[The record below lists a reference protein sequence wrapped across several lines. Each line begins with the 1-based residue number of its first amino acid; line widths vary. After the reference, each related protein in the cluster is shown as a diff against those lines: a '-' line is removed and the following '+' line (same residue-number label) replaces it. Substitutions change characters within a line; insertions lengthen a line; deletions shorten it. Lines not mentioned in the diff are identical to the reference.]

1 MVNHFGCISIR
12 HNQCIYYYFLN
23 LINVSCFVLDV
34 LNKTK
39 QIDNMSNVI
48 EEKTKSILE
57 NRKNVEN
64 NVNICQQWFSEVEVI
79 MSADVRLSSLNI
91 VEDQLQKVNFSF
103 LF

>member
-1 MVNHFGCISIR
+1 MLL
-12 HNQCIYYYFLN
+12 FLE
-23 LINVSCFVLDV
+23 V

-39 QIDNMSNVI
+39 LIDKMSDFA
-48 EEKTKSILE
+48 EEKSKSVLE

-64 NVNICQQWFSEVEVI
+64 NVNLCQQWFSEVEVI

-91 VEDQLQKVNFSF
+91 VEDQLQKVNN

>member
-1 MVNHFGCISIR
+1 M
-12 HNQCIYYYFLN
+12 
-23 LINVSCFVLDV
+23 SCFVLDV

>member
-1 MVNHFGCISIR
+1 MF
-12 HNQCIYYYFLN
+12 F
-23 LINVSCFVLDV
+23 FLDV

-39 QIDNMSNVI
+39 QIDKMSDFV
-48 EEKTKSILE
+48 EEKSKSVLE

-64 NVNICQQWFSEVEVI
+64 NINLCQQWFSEVEVI

-91 VEDQLQKVNFSF
+91 VEDQLKKVNY

>member
-1 MVNHFGCISIR
+1 MCVV
-12 HNQCIYYYFLN
+12 FL
-23 LINVSCFVLDV
+23 DA

-48 EEKTKSILE
+48 EEKLKSILE

>member
-1 MVNHFGCISIR
+1 MLF
-12 HNQCIYYYFLN
+12 FLE
-23 LINVSCFVLDV
+23 V

-39 QIDNMSNVI
+39 LIDKMSDFA
-48 EEKTKSILE
+48 EEKSKSVLE

-64 NVNICQQWFSEVEVI
+64 NVNLCQQWFSEVEVI

-91 VEDQLQKVNFSF
+91 VEDQLQKVNN

>member
-1 MVNHFGCISIR
+1 MCVVF
-12 HNQCIYYYFLN
+12 
-23 LINVSCFVLDV
+23 LDV

-39 QIDNMSNVI
+39 QIDNMSNII
-48 EEKTKSILE
+48 EEKSKSILE

-91 VEDQLQKVNFSF
+91 VEDQLQKVNFYF
-103 LF
+103 YFKNHK

>member
-1 MVNHFGCISIR
+1 MYVF
-12 HNQCIYYYFLN
+12 FLE
-23 LINVSCFVLDV
+23 V

-39 QIDNMSNVI
+39 LIDKMSNFA
-48 EEKTKSILE
+48 EEKSKSVLE

-64 NVNICQQWFSEVEVI
+64 NVNLCQQWFSEVEVI

-91 VEDQLQKVNFSF
+91 VEDQLQKVNN

>member
-1 MVNHFGCISIR
+1 
-12 HNQCIYYYFLN
+12 
-23 LINVSCFVLDV
+23 VSCFVLDV

>member
-1 MVNHFGCISIR
+1 MCVVF
-12 HNQCIYYYFLN
+12 
-23 LINVSCFVLDV
+23 LDV

-39 QIDNMSNVI
+39 QIDNMSNFV
-48 EEKTKSILE
+48 EEKSKSILE

-64 NVNICQQWFSEVEVI
+64 NVNMCQQWFSEVEVI

>member
-1 MVNHFGCISIR
+1 MVNYFGCNR
-12 HNQCIYYYFLN
+12 HNQYIYYINLS
-23 LINVSCFVLDV
+23 LINVCCFLDV

-39 QIDNMSNVI
+39 QIDNMSHFI
-48 EEKTKSILE
+48 EEKSKSILE

-91 VEDQLQKVNFSF
+91 VEDQLQKVNISF

>member
-1 MVNHFGCISIR
+1 MCVVF
-12 HNQCIYYYFLN
+12 
-23 LINVSCFVLDV
+23 LDV

-39 QIDNMSNVI
+39 QIDNMCNVI
-48 EEKTKSILE
+48 EEKSKSILE

-64 NVNICQQWFSEVEVI
+64 SVNICQQWFSEVEVI